1 MERGAGYR
9 VRTCDPLLVRQMLV
23 PAELI
28 PHMRLRGRLNFHF
41 RLFIP
46 ECTTTAEA
54 NCLRPKAFHSLSD
67 VLLLTAASFLPM
79 ASRATPHRK
88 AVLEL
93 TTRLELV
100 TSCLPSKCSTN

>member
-1 MERGAGYR
+1 MESGAGYR

-54 NCLRPKAFHSLSD
+54 KI
-67 VLLLTAASFLPM
+67 V
-79 ASRATPHRK
+79 
-88 AVLEL
+88 
-93 TTRLELV
+93 
-100 TSCLPSKCSTN
+100 